1 MINIGLLG
9 LGTVG
14 LGIVEILDKR
24 KDELKAIL
32 GSELRIKKILVK
44 NNSKK
49 RSIDI
54 ERQMIVTDFEDILE
68 DEDISI
74 IIEVTSD
81 LENSY
86 KYIKKALNAGKHVVT
101 ANKAVVSKYF
111 EELSSLASEKK
122 LAFLYEASVGGGIPI
137 LKPLREQTAINEI
150 TKVQGILNGTCN
162 YILTRMFEE
171 GMDYEDTLKI
181 AKELGYAEVDPTADV
196 EGYDT
201 LRKLRI
207 LGTIALRGKISEEDM
222 ILDGISSITA
232 FDMEQIKNMNST
244 VKLIGEVNM
253 EDGKFT
259 AVVQPTIINKDSYFS
274 KVNMAYNSIVLI
286 GDNVGELRFYGSG
299 AGALPTADA
308 VLGDVIDVVNNSYG
322 KINPLGKR
330 KVKNNNSM
338 IKDKYYL
345 RISEMEEEDISK
357 LRKIAEKILTTS
369 ENFAVITKKVFLKDI
384 LDLIKSLGLRKDK
397 YFLGRILN

>member
-32 GSELRIKKILVK
+32 GSELRIRKILVK
-44 NNSKK
+44 NNNKK

-54 ERQMIVTDFEDILE
+54 KRGMIVTDFEDILE
-68 DEDISI
+68 DEYISI

-101 ANKAVVSKYF
+101 ANKAIVSKYF
-111 EELSSLASEKK
+111 EELSSLAREKN

-171 GMDYEDTLKI
+171 GMEYEDTLKM

-308 VLGDVIDVVNNSYG
+308 VLRDVIDIVNNSYG
-322 KINPLGKR
+322 KINPSGKR
-330 KVKNNNSM
+330 KIRNNNSM

-345 RISEMEEEDISK
+345 RISEIEEGDIEK
-357 LRKIAEKILTTS
+357 LQKITDKILTTA
-369 ENFAVITKKVFLKDI
+369 ENFTVITKKVFLKDI

>member
-54 ERQMIVTDFEDILE
+54 EREMIVTDFEDILE

-171 GMDYEDTLKI
+171 GIDYEDTLKI

-330 KVKNNNSM
+330 KVQNNNLM

-345 RISEMEEEDISK
+345 RISEMEKEDISK

>member
-32 GSELRIKKILVK
+32 GSELRIRKILVK
-44 NNSKK
+44 NNNKK

-54 ERQMIVTDFEDILE
+54 KRGMIVTDFEDILE
-68 DEDISI
+68 DEYISI

-101 ANKAVVSKYF
+101 ANKAIVSKYF
-111 EELSSLASEKK
+111 EELSSLAREKN

-171 GMDYEDTLKI
+171 GMEYEDTLKM

-308 VLGDVIDVVNNSYG
+308 VLRDVIDIVNNSYG
-322 KINPLGKR
+322 KINPSGKR
-330 KVKNNNSM
+330 EIRNNNSM

-345 RISEMEEEDISK
+345 RISEIEEGDIEK
-357 LRKIAEKILTTS
+357 LQKITDKILTTA
-369 ENFAVITKKVFLKDI
+369 ENFTVITKKVFLKDI

>member
-1 MINIGLLG
+1 M
-9 LGTVG
+9 
-14 LGIVEILDKR
+14 
-24 KDELKAIL
+24 
-32 GSELRIKKILVK
+32 
-44 NNSKK
+44 
-49 RSIDI
+49 
-54 ERQMIVTDFEDILE
+54 
-68 DEDISI
+68 
-74 IIEVTSD
+74 
-81 LENSY
+81 
-86 KYIKKALNAGKHVVT
+86 
-101 ANKAVVSKYF
+101 
-111 EELSSLASEKK
+111 
-122 LAFLYEASVGGGIPI
+122 
-137 LKPLREQTAINEI
+137 
-150 TKVQGILNGTCN
+150 QGILNGTCN

-330 KVKNNNSM
+330 KVQNNNSM

-345 RISEMEEEDISK
+345 RISEMEKEDISK

>member
-49 RSIDI
+49 KRSIDI
-54 ERQMIVTDFEDILE
+54 EREMIVTDFEDILE

-122 LAFLYEASVGGGIPI
+122 
-137 LKPLREQTAINEI
+137 
-150 TKVQGILNGTCN
+150 
-162 YILTRMFEE
+162 
-171 GMDYEDTLKI
+171 
-181 AKELGYAEVDPTADV
+181 
-196 EGYDT
+196 
-201 LRKLRI
+201 
-207 LGTIALRGKISEEDM
+207 IS
-222 ILDGISSITA
+222 IS
-232 FDMEQIKNMNST
+232 
-244 VKLIGEVNM
+244 L
-253 EDGKFT
+253 
-259 AVVQPTIINKDSYFS
+259 
-274 KVNMAYNSIVLI
+274 
-286 GDNVGELRFYGSG
+286 
-299 AGALPTADA
+299 
-308 VLGDVIDVVNNSYG
+308 
-322 KINPLGKR
+322 
-330 KVKNNNSM
+330 
-338 IKDKYYL
+338 
-345 RISEMEEEDISK
+345 
-357 LRKIAEKILTTS
+357 
-369 ENFAVITKKVFLKDI
+369 
-384 LDLIKSLGLRKDK
+384 
-397 YFLGRILN
+397 